1 MRQMCGFDDGKP
13 AVDFI
18 KVMDKRTAKRAS
30 CGCALNIRT
39 SIRAHLVC
47 SRTSTAS
54 LRRYEP
60 NLVRHL
66 LQPLHRQALEKVRRV
81 D

>member
-1 MRQMCGFDDGKP
+1 MCGFDDGKP

-18 KVMDKRTAKRAS
+18 KVMDKRTGEEGKLWL
-30 CGCALNIRT
+30 CAEHWDEYA
-39 SIRAHLVC
+39 RAHLVC

-66 LQPLHRQALEKVRRV
+66 LRPLHCQAGEKVWHV